1 MTATIPI
8 NNVTSITDAN
18 VTKSRLILLQSIG
31 NYGPPKFEIT
41 EELSIPLEV
50 TVPLGNITV
59 VKLPKYADPDQ
70 DII

>member
-1 MTATIPI
+1 M
-8 NNVTSITDAN
+8 
-18 VTKSRLILLQSIG
+18 TKSRLILLQSIG

-70 DII
+70 DKI